1 MSSGD
6 ASPPAP
12 AAVMAAKVEPA
23 SAPSPP
29 APAPAAPG
37 PADAQ
42 AVAVVSA
49 PPPPPAGKG
58 DAAPAAAVDPDDVIN
73 APQLNFLQ
81 CYVRFLYFG
90 ATAFGGPMAQI
101 NNYKDQLV
109 LKEKWISVAKFNRVF
124 AVYQVL
130 PGPEATQLACYFG
143 LITGGRLNAIAGG
156 LGFIT
161 PGFLLML
168 AFSAYYE
175 YNGVSNPVFQSIF
188 VALQPAVCSMVFRAA
203 HKISDAAFK
212 DADTK
217 APSLDLQLIGAL
229 GALENV
235 LGVNYFIIKLHAGLL
250 NVLLKRKMRWTAL
263 AFALA
268 VVAVFA
274 GVIAGVGP
282 MDKLVPLGVGAA
294 KNLGNTYGGHVVVGL
309 IAGLVTF
316 GGAYSAIPFMR
327 YECVDSGRWV
337 GNQVFLDALAVC
349 ALLPTP
355 LVMFS
360 TMIGYNAG
368 AAAGLSKVGGSV
380 LMTLGMFLPAFSF
393 PVLGHAF
400 FERVAAQRGDVAYF
414 LDGMTASVVGL
425 VLVTGCQLLR
435 TAIRP
440 GYPVDAII
448 FVGSFYAQ
456 YDLAGM
462 FGAWTPVT
470 IIIAVGM
477 LGFVV
482 FY

>member
-6 ASPPAP
+6 ASP
-12 AAVMAAKVEPA
+12 AVLAAKVEPA
-23 SAPSPP
+23 AAPPP
-29 APAPAAPG
+29 A
-37 PADAQ
+37 D
-42 AVAVVSA
+42 AVAVVASPGKDA
-49 PPPPPAGKG
+49 PAASPAGG
-58 DAAPAAAVDPDDVIN
+58 GGAAAAPADAAVDPDEVIN
-73 APQLNFLQ
+73 APRLNVLQ

-143 LITGGRLNAIAGG
+143 LITGGRANAVAAG

-175 YNGVSNPVFQSIF
+175 YNGVANPVFQAIF

-203 HKISDAAFK
+203 HKISDAAFR

-217 APSLDLQLIGAL
+217 AASLDLQLIGAL

-235 LGVNYFIIKLHAGLL
+235 MGVNYFIIKLHAGLL
-250 NVLLKRKMRWTAL
+250 HVLVKRRMRYSAL
-263 AFALA
+263 AFGAA
-268 VVAVFA
+268 VVAMFA

-282 MDKLVPLGVGAA
+282 LDRLVPLGVGAA
-294 KNLGNTYGGHVVVGL
+294 KNLGNTYGGHVVVGVV
-309 IAGLVTF
+309 AGLVTF

-355 LVMFS
+355 LVMFA
-360 TMIGYNAG
+360 TMIGYNA
-368 AAAGLSKVGGSV
+368 AAVAGLSKVGGAV
-380 LMTLGMFLPAFSF
+380 LMTLGIFLPAFCF

-425 VLVTGCQLLR
+425 VCVTGCQLLR
-435 TAIRP
+435 TAVRP

-448 FVGSFYAQ
+448 FIGSFYAQ

-462 FGAWTPVT
+462 FGAWTPVC

-482 FY
+482 YY